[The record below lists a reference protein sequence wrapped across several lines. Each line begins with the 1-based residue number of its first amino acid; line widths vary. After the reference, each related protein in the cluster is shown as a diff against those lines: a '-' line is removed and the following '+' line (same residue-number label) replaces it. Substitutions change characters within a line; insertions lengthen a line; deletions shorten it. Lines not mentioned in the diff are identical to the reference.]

1 MPKMKTKTAAA
12 KRVRLTATG
21 KVMHAGSGMRH
32 NLEHKSARK
41 RRELSADDVLRGGQ
55 AKKLHQLLQK

>member
-1 MPKMKTKTAAA
+1 MPKMKTKSAASKRA
-12 KRVRLTATG
+12 KITGTG
-21 KVMHAGSGMRH
+21 KVKHVGSAMRH
-32 NLEHKSARK
+32 NLEHTSARK